1 MKCKLVQLAAL
12 SVAVWAVA
20 AAPALGS
27 IDPANVDYLYSI
39 TSDYANGLS
48 MQMIKDYNPPI
59 GPPQLLQ
66 DWWNTPVVT
75 SVVVT
80 NITVT
85 LPSNA
90 NSLWIDMTWDT
101 ALGAYPADCSVASS
115 LWNIT
120 ASNGGAVARPT

>member
-1 MKCKLVQLAAL
+1 MKCKLVQPR
-12 SVAVWAVA
+12 SVVGSGMGSRSC
-20 AAPALGS
+20 PALGS
-27 IDPANVDYLYSI
+27 IDPANVDYLIRLRPISR
-39 TSDYANGLS
+39 NGLS